1 MKFLFIF
8 YKERLFFGKTNEK
21 KSVLGFLLISAF
33 NSSFCGGISVIK
45 LTTFSSLMEIVFLLS
60 ISNWSCERNHSK
72 VQPFISTLFNP
83 RIPKNTDEK
92 LCFWRGWLR
101 EITLLHWKKFLTSVS
116 FLKLFWW
123 TLSWQLV
130 WWQ

>member
-72 VQPFISTLFNP
+72 VQPFISTLFNL
-83 RIPKNTDEK
+83 RIPKK
-92 LCFWRGWLR
+92 YWW
-101 EITLLHWKKFLTSVS
+101 EIVLLTRMASRSDIIALQQIQHFY
-116 FLKLFWW
+116 FCLF
-123 TLSWQLV
+123 SWILLV
-130 WWQ
+130 IV